1 METELKTLPVVQHH
15 QKAGKYMHLDSMKLF
30 YLDEGKGDVVF
41 CIHGVPTS
49 SFLYRKVVS
58 QIARQGLRGVALD
71 LPGLGLSDRPENFS
85 YRFSNFA
92 TICQLFLD
100 HLAIQSYHL
109 VIHDIGAPIGLALAA
124 RHPERVKSITVL
136 NAMLD
141 IEHFQKPLPMRPFE
155 LPVFGEAE
163 LLTLNH
169 TTWKL
174 MMKYAG
180 VENTNHVPD
189 EEINAYID
197 LLKREDNGKAFL
209 KIMRNFE
216 QTPEFNRQC
225 YSAIHN
231 ATYPIQLIWGAHDP
245 FLDFDTYGQQFLE
258 AAPRAQVYKVNSR
271 HFLQEEYPE
280 FIAEKINELAKSSA
294 SSPTQPEL

>member
-1 METELKTLPVVQHH
+1 METDLKTQQVMHRH
-15 QKAGKYMHLDSMKLF
+15 QKAGKYMRLDSMKLF

-49 SFLYRKVVS
+49 SFLYRKVVD
-58 QIARQGLRGVALD
+58 QIAGRGLRGIALD

-100 HLAIQSYHL
+100 HLGIRSYHL

-141 IEHFQKPLPMRPFE
+141 IENFTKPLPMRPFA

-180 VENTNHVPD
+180 VEDTDHVPD
-189 EEINAYID
+189 EEMDTYID
-197 LLKREDNGKAFL
+197 LLKRDDNGKAFL

-216 QTPEFNRQC
+216 QTPEFSQQC
-225 YSAIHN
+225 YSAVRE
-231 ATYPIQLIWGAHDP
+231 ATYPIQLIWGANDP
-245 FLDFDTYGQQFLE
+245 FLDFDTYGRQFLE
-258 AAPRAQVYKVNSR
+258 AAPQARVYQVNSR

-280 FIAEKINELAKSSA
+280 FIAEKIAKLANEARGR
-294 SSPTQPEL
+294 SPQQL